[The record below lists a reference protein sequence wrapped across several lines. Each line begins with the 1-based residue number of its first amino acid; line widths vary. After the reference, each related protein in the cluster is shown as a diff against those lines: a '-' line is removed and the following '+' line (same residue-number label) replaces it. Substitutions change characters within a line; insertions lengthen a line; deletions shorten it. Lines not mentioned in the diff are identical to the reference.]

1 MLAVMG
7 PSGSGKT
14 TFLTCLRQDISH
26 AGDVRFS
33 GERFH
38 RGLRRLIGFVE
49 QDDVVFPQLTV
60 RQSLSFLAELRFGIG
75 STKAAARVEE
85 VVDTVCLGRVVDS
98 VVGEPGH
105 PQRISGGERKR
116 LCIARELLGDPR
128 LIICDEPTSGLDST
142 MAEQVIRVVRSL
154 SDSGKVSVVASI
166 HQPSSSI
173 FAAFDD
179 LALLRE
185 GHTAFFGPTM
195 SAEGF
200 FVARGPP
207 RDPVQSVSEYLMDLL
222 VLDEAGADV
231 DKETAKLGRCGSG
244 GLPTAAL
251 ARILEHFRAEAA
263 KLPSLPEPVR
273 QNTNR
278 RNHEAPMLRQ
288 VLLLTRRH
296 SNLLVSEAFTV
307 LNLIQ
312 NVGLMFIAALLWWR
326 LSFTE
331 SDVFPRWG
339 ACMWTVGT
347 WMFFPLFGGIGTFP
361 SVKRVL
367 EKELRVGCYSL
378 PSFYVARTVLLLPIE
393 LIWPTVWVTGVFWI
407 TNMSTEFWVYLQV
420 LALVYM
426 SYSAFAGVGLAIS
439 ASGMPPA
446 RSGTM
451 AILLITFFF
460 AWSGFFVDLDRV
472 PRVMALAAEVNPFR
486 FSVEL
491 MMQIIMQGDVEFV
504 CGTAASAGDVSKLGK
519 GCALAADGTWVLS
532 GAAAL
537 ERHGMTTDPW
547 LCVAIVLAVVVM
559 SRLLAFG
566 LLWLDLRTA
575 INGAKGMQQPPAHC
589 PAGGKEA
596 DDEPSA
602 DSVTA

>member
-14 TFLTCLRQDISH
+14 TFLTCLRQDIPH

-38 RGLRRLIGFVE
+38 TGLRRLIGFVE
-49 QDDVVFPQLTV
+49 QDDVVLPQLTV

-75 STKAAARVEE
+75 SAEAAARVEE
-85 VVDTVCLGRVVDS
+85 VVSTVCLGRVVDS
-98 VVGEPGH
+98 VVGEAGH
-105 PQRISGGERKR
+105 AQRISGGERKR

-154 SDSGKVSVVASI
+154 SDSGKVTVVASI

-200 FVARGPP
+200 FIARGPP

-231 DKETAKLGRCGSG
+231 DEESVKLGKRGSG
-244 GLPTAAL
+244 GLPAAAL
-251 ARILEHFRAEAA
+251 SRVLEHARAEAA
-263 KLPSLPEPVR
+263 KLPALPEPVR
-273 QNTNR
+273 EKSSR
-278 RNHEAPMLRQ
+278 WIHEAPMLRQ

-296 SNLLVSEAFTV
+296 SYLLVSEAFTV

-312 NVGLMFIAALLWWR
+312 NLGLMFIAALLWLR
-326 LSFTE
+326 LDFNE

-361 SVKRVL
+361 SVRRVL

-378 PSFYVARTVLLLPIE
+378 LSFYVARTIVLLPIE
-393 LIWPTVWVTGVFWI
+393 LVWPTVWVTGVYWI
-407 TNMSTEFWVYLQV
+407 TNLNPDFWVYLQV
-420 LALVYM
+420 LLLIYTTF
-426 SYSAFAGVGLAIS
+426 SAFTGVGLVIS

-460 AWSGFFVDLDRV
+460 AWSGFFVSLDRV
-472 PRVMALAAEVNPFR
+472 SVLSHAADVNPFR

-491 MMQIIMQGDVEFV
+491 MMQIVMQGDVEFL
-504 CGTAASAGDVSKLGK
+504 CGTAASAGDVSKLGQ
-519 GCALAADGTWVLS
+519 GCAQAVDGTWVLS

-547 LCVAIVLAVVVM
+547 LCVAVILAVLVA

-566 LLWLDLRTA
+566 LLWSDLRTA
-575 INGAKGMQQPPAHC
+575 INGAKGMQQPTHRPV
-589 PAGGKEA
+589 GGKEA

-602 DSVTA
+602 DVLAA

>member
-1 MLAVMG
+1 MLSVMG

-14 TFLTCLRQDISH
+14 TFLTCLRQDIRH
-26 AGDVRFS
+26 GGDVRFN

-38 RGLRRLIGFVE
+38 TGLRRLIGFVE
-49 QDDVVFPQLTV
+49 QDDVVLPQLTV
-60 RQSLSFLAELRFGIG
+60 RQSLTFLAELRFGIG
-75 STKAAARVEE
+75 SARAAARVEE
-85 VVDTVCLGRVVDS
+85 VVNTVCLGRVVNS
-98 VVGEPGH
+98 VVGEAGH

-142 MAEQVIRVVRSL
+142 MAEQVIRVMRSL
-154 SDSGKVSVVASI
+154 SDSGKVNVVASI

-179 LALLRE
+179 LILMRE
-185 GHTAFFGPTM
+185 GHAAFSGPTM
-195 SAEGF
+195 CAEGF
-200 FVARGPP
+200 FTARGPP

-222 VLDEAGADV
+222 VLGEAGADV
-231 DKETAKLGRCGSG
+231 DEESARLGKRGSG
-244 GLPTAAL
+244 GLPASAL
-251 ARILEHFRAEAA
+251 SGVLEHARAEAA
-263 KLPSLPEPVR
+263 KLPALPEPVR
-273 QNTNR
+273 ERSTR
-278 RNHEAPMLRQ
+278 WSHEAPMLRQ

-296 SNLLVSEAFTV
+296 SHLLVSEAFTV
-307 LNLIQ
+307 LSLIQ
-312 NVGLMFIAALLWWR
+312 NLGLMLIAALLWLR
-326 LSFTE
+326 LGFTE

-361 SVKRVL
+361 SVRRVL

-378 PSFYVARTVLLLPIE
+378 LSFYVARTMVLIPIE
-393 LIWPTVWVTGVFWI
+393 LIWPTLWVTGVYWI
-407 TNMSTEFWVYLQV
+407 TNLNPDFLVFLQV
-420 LALVYM
+420 LLLVYM
-426 SYSAFAGVGLAIS
+426 SFSAFTGVGLAIS

-446 RSGTM
+446 RSGTI

-460 AWSGFFVDLDRV
+460 AWSGFFVSLEHL
-472 PRVMALAAEVNPFR
+472 PRVLSLAADVNPFR

-491 MMQIIMQGDVEFV
+491 MMQVILQGDIEFV
-504 CGTAASAGDVSKLGK
+504 CGTAASAGDVSKMGQ
-519 GCALAADGTWVLS
+519 GCAQAVDGAWVLS

-547 LCVAIVLAVVVM
+547 VCVAVILAVLVV

-575 INGAKGMQQPPAHC
+575 INGAKGIQQPAHC
-589 PAGGKEA
+589 AAGGKEA

-602 DSVTA
+602 DVLAA